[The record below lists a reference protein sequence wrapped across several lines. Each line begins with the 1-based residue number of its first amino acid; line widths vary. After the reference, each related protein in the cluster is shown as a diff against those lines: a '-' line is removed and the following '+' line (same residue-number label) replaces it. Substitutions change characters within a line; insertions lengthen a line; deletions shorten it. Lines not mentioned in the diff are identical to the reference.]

1 MMSLFAS
8 FEIVIIAGIVVIRSE
23 KGFSCPYL
31 TDVSVI

>member
-1 MMSLFAS
+1 MSLFAG
-8 FEIVIIAGIVVIRSE
+8 FKIVIAGMIVIRSE